1 MADEL
6 NDAGTEGLF
15 SSAPQADSQA
25 ASQEQPASASVP
37 ADEQADVAA
46 DSAEAAPVN
55 TEVAVNAEAAGNAD
69 ASAADGAASA
79 EQDAAASD
87 SDSSSSD
94 SADAAAGTDAAAAD
108 QPEAED
114 AGTIAVKE
122 FSKSLRTL
130 DGKWYTLHTYSGYE
144 KRVKANLESRITSL
158 GLQDEVFQVEIPMEE
173 IEQHTEKGKKVVT
186 RVRFPGYV
194 LVRMTDDEDARR
206 KVRETEGVTGFV
218 GTQREPIPLSRREV
232 VEMMAPMIRTQALKE
247 AGDKVEA
254 NKQRIVEVTYQPGES
269 VTVTDGPFAS
279 MPAVVSEVNPETQK
293 LNVLVNIFG
302 RDTPVELGFGQVEK
316 LD

>member
-6 NDAGTEGLF
+6 NDAGTDGLF
-15 SSAPQADSQA
+15 SSAPQAEVSAGATAESAEPVRDEA
-25 ASQEQPASASVP
+25 EQP
-37 ADEQADVAA
+37 EQAEQTEQAEQVEV
-46 DSAEAAPVN
+46 AEAAQSDD
-55 TEVAVNAEAAGNAD
+55 T
-69 ASAADGAASA
+69 
-79 EQDAAASD
+79 QDAAAGND
-87 SDSSSSD
+87 AAEDAAQPED
-94 SADAAAGTDAAAAD
+94 ASADAANETSADTTSDASAQTPA
-108 QPEAED
+108 QPEQDD

-144 KRVKANLESRITSL
+144 KRVKANIESRITSL

-194 LVRMTDDEDARR
+194 LIRMTDDEDARR

-247 AGDKVEA
+247 AGNKVEA
-254 NKQRIVEVTYQPGES
+254 NKQRIVEVTYKQGES

-293 LNVLVNIFG
+293 LNVLVNLFG
-302 RDTPVELGFGQVEK
+302 RDTPMELGFNQVEK
-316 LD
+316 IE

>member
-6 NDAGTEGLF
+6 NDAGTDGLF
-15 SSAPQADSQA
+15 SSAPQAEVSAGATAESAEPVRDEA
-25 ASQEQPASASVP
+25 EQP
-37 ADEQADVAA
+37 EQAEQVEVAEAAQSDDAQNVAA
-46 DSAEAAPVN
+46 D
-55 TEVAVNAEAAGNAD
+55 D
-69 ASAADGAASA
+69 DIADGAADN
-79 EQDAAASD
+79 DAAEDA
-87 SDSSSSD
+87 
-94 SADAAAGTDAAAAD
+94 SADAANETSADATSDASAQTPA
-108 QPEAED
+108 QPEQDD

-144 KRVKANLESRITSL
+144 KRVKANIESRITSL

-194 LVRMTDDEDARR
+194 LIRMTDDEDARR

-247 AGDKVEA
+247 AGNKVEA
-254 NKQRIVEVTYQPGES
+254 NKQRIVEVTYKQGES

-293 LNVLVNIFG
+293 LNVLVNLFG
-302 RDTPVELGFGQVEK
+302 RDTPMELGFNQVEK
-316 LD
+316 IE

>member
-6 NDAGTEGLF
+6 NDAGTDGLF
-15 SSAPQADSQA
+15 SSAPQAEVSAGATAESADPVRDEAGQPEQAEQTEQA
-25 ASQEQPASASVP
+25 AQVEV
-37 ADEQADVAA
+37 
-46 DSAEAAPVN
+46 AEAAQSD
-55 TEVAVNAEAAGNAD
+55 D
-69 ASAADGAASA
+69 A
-79 EQDAAASD
+79 QDAAAD
-87 SDSSSSD
+87 SDAAED
-94 SADAAAGTDAAAAD
+94 AAQPEDASADATSDASAQTPA
-108 QPEAED
+108 QPEQDD

-144 KRVKANLESRITSL
+144 KRVKANIESRITSL

-194 LVRMTDDEDARR
+194 LIRMTDDEDARR

-247 AGDKVEA
+247 AGNKVEA
-254 NKQRIVEVTYQPGES
+254 NKQRIVEVTYKQGES

-293 LNVLVNIFG
+293 LNVLVNLFG
-302 RDTPVELGFGQVEK
+302 RDTPMELGFNQVEK
-316 LD
+316 IE

>member
-6 NDAGTEGLF
+6 NDAGTDGLF
-15 SSAPQADSQA
+15 SSAPQAEVSAGATAESAEPVRDEA
-25 ASQEQPASASVP
+25 EQP
-37 ADEQADVAA
+37 EQAEQTEQ
-46 DSAEAAPVN
+46 AEQV
-55 TEVAVNAEAAGNAD
+55 EVAETAQSDD
-69 ASAADGAASA
+69 A
-79 EQDAAASD
+79 QDAAAD
-87 SDSSSSD
+87 NDAAED
-94 SADAAAGTDAAAAD
+94 AAQPGDAAADAANETSADATSDASAQTPA
-108 QPEAED
+108 QPEQDD

-144 KRVKANLESRITSL
+144 KRVKANIESRITSL

-194 LVRMTDDEDARR
+194 LIRMTDDEDARR

-247 AGDKVEA
+247 AGNKVEA
-254 NKQRIVEVTYQPGES
+254 NKQRIVEVTYKQGES

-293 LNVLVNIFG
+293 LNVLVNLFG
-302 RDTPVELGFGQVEK
+302 RDTPMELGFNQVEK
-316 LD
+316 IE

>member
-6 NDAGTEGLF
+6 NDAGTDGLF
-15 SSAPQADSQA
+15 NSAPQAEVSAGATAESAEPVRDEA
-25 ASQEQPASASVP
+25 EQP
-37 ADEQADVAA
+37 EQAEQTEQAEQVEV
-46 DSAEAAPVN
+46 AEAAQSD
-55 TEVAVNAEAAGNAD
+55 D
-69 ASAADGAASA
+69 A
-79 EQDAAASD
+79 QDAAAGND
-87 SDSSSSD
+87 AAEDAAQPED
-94 SADAAAGTDAAAAD
+94 ASADAANETSADATSDASAQTPA
-108 QPEAED
+108 QPEQDD

-144 KRVKANLESRITSL
+144 KRVKANIESRITSL

-194 LVRMTDDEDARR
+194 LIRMTDDEDARR

-247 AGDKVEA
+247 AGNKVEA
-254 NKQRIVEVTYQPGES
+254 NKQRIVEVTYKQGES

-293 LNVLVNIFG
+293 LNVLVNLFG
-302 RDTPVELGFGQVEK
+302 RDTPMELGFNQVEK
-316 LD
+316 IE

>member
-6 NDAGTEGLF
+6 NDAGTDGLF
-15 SSAPQADSQA
+15 SSAPQTEAPAGAAAVSAESAPQEAAQSESQPGEDNAIAPEDNAPSGDAQKDAAHADAPQSQDS
-25 ASQEQPASASVP
+25 ASQEGDAP
-37 ADEQADVAA
+37 
-46 DSAEAAPVN
+46 AAP
-55 TEVAVNAEAAGNAD
+55 EAKP
-69 ASAADGAASA
+69 
-79 EQDAAASD
+79 EQD
-87 SDSSSSD
+87 
-94 SADAAAGTDAAAAD
+94 
-108 QPEAED
+108 D

-144 KRVKANLESRITSL
+144 KRVKANIESRITSL
-158 GLQDEVFQVEIPMEE
+158 GLEDEVFQVEIPMEE

-194 LVRMTDDEDARR
+194 LIRMTDDEDARR

-232 VEMMAPMIRTQALKE
+232 VEMMAPMIRTQALKD

-254 NKQRIVEVTYQPGES
+254 NKQRIVEVTYKQGES

-302 RDTPVELGFGQVEK
+302 RDTPVELGFDQVEK
-316 LD
+316 IE

>member
-6 NDAGTEGLF
+6 NDAGTDGLF
-15 SSAPQADSQA
+15 SSAPQAEVSAGATAESAEPVRDET
-25 ASQEQPASASVP
+25 EQP
-37 ADEQADVAA
+37 EQAEQTETVQSDDAQNVAA
-46 DSAEAAPVN
+46 D
-55 TEVAVNAEAAGNAD
+55 GD
-69 ASAADGAASA
+69 IADGAADN
-79 EQDAAASD
+79 DAAEDAAQPED
-87 SDSSSSD
+87 A
-94 SADAAAGTDAAAAD
+94 SADAANETSADATSDASAQTPA
-108 QPEAED
+108 QPEQDD

-144 KRVKANLESRITSL
+144 KRVKANIESRITSL

-194 LVRMTDDEDARR
+194 LIRMTDDEDARR

-247 AGDKVEA
+247 AGNKVEA
-254 NKQRIVEVTYQPGES
+254 NKQRIVEVTYKQGES

-293 LNVLVNIFG
+293 LNVLVNLFG
-302 RDTPVELGFGQVEK
+302 RDTPMELGFNQVEK
-316 LD
+316 IE

>member
-6 NDAGTEGLF
+6 NDAGTDGLF
-15 SSAPQADSQA
+15 SSAPQAEVSAGATAESAEPVRDEA
-25 ASQEQPASASVP
+25 EQP
-37 ADEQADVAA
+37 EQAEHTEQAEQVEV
-46 DSAEAAPVN
+46 AEAAQSD
-55 TEVAVNAEAAGNAD
+55 D
-69 ASAADGAASA
+69 A
-79 EQDAAASD
+79 QDAAAD
-87 SDSSSSD
+87 NDAAED
-94 SADAAAGTDAAAAD
+94 AAQPEDASADAANETSADATSDASAQTPA
-108 QPEAED
+108 QPEQDD

-144 KRVKANLESRITSL
+144 KRVKANIESRITSL

-194 LVRMTDDEDARR
+194 LIRMTDDEDARR

-247 AGDKVEA
+247 AGNKVEA
-254 NKQRIVEVTYQPGES
+254 NKQRIVEVTYKQGES

-293 LNVLVNIFG
+293 LNVLVNLFG
-302 RDTPVELGFGQVEK
+302 RDTPMELGFNQVEK
-316 LD
+316 IE

>member
-6 NDAGTEGLF
+6 NDAGTDGLF
-15 SSAPQADSQA
+15 SSAPQAEVSAGATAESAEPVRDEA
-25 ASQEQPASASVP
+25 EQP
-37 ADEQADVAA
+37 EQAEQTEQAEQVEV
-46 DSAEAAPVN
+46 AEAAQSD
-55 TEVAVNAEAAGNAD
+55 D
-69 ASAADGAASA
+69 A
-79 EQDAAASD
+79 QDAAAGND
-87 SDSSSSD
+87 AAEDAAQPED
-94 SADAAAGTDAAAAD
+94 ASADAANETSADATSDVSAQTPA
-108 QPEAED
+108 QPEQDD

-144 KRVKANLESRITSL
+144 KRVKANIESRITSL

-194 LVRMTDDEDARR
+194 LIRMTDDEDARR

-247 AGDKVEA
+247 AGNKVEA
-254 NKQRIVEVTYQPGES
+254 NKQRIVEVTYKQGES

-293 LNVLVNIFG
+293 LNVLVNLFG
-302 RDTPVELGFGQVEK
+302 RDTPMELGFNQVEK
-316 LD
+316 IE

>member
-6 NDAGTEGLF
+6 NDAGTDGLF
-15 SSAPQADSQA
+15 SSAPQAEVSAGATAESAEPVRDEA
-25 ASQEQPASASVP
+25 EQP
-37 ADEQADVAA
+37 EQAEQTEQ
-46 DSAEAAPVN
+46 AEQV
-55 TEVAVNAEAAGNAD
+55 EVAED
-69 ASAADGAASA
+69 AQSDDA
-79 EQDAAASD
+79 QDAAAD
-87 SDSSSSD
+87 NDAAED
-94 SADAAAGTDAAAAD
+94 AAQPEDASADAANETSADATSDASAQTPA
-108 QPEAED
+108 QPEQDD

-144 KRVKANLESRITSL
+144 KRVKANIESRITSL

-194 LVRMTDDEDARR
+194 LIRMTDDEDARR

-247 AGDKVEA
+247 AGNKVEA
-254 NKQRIVEVTYQPGES
+254 NKQRIVEVTYKQGES

-293 LNVLVNIFG
+293 LNVLVNLFG
-302 RDTPVELGFGQVEK
+302 RDTPMELGFNQVEK
-316 LD
+316 IE

>member
-6 NDAGTEGLF
+6 NDAGTDGLF
-15 SSAPQADSQA
+15 SSAPQAEVSAGATAESAEPVRDEV
-25 ASQEQPASASVP
+25 EQP
-37 ADEQADVAA
+37 EQAEQTEQAEQVEV
-46 DSAEAAPVN
+46 AEAAQSD
-55 TEVAVNAEAAGNAD
+55 D
-69 ASAADGAASA
+69 A
-79 EQDAAASD
+79 QDAAAGND
-87 SDSSSSD
+87 AAEDAAQPED
-94 SADAAAGTDAAAAD
+94 ASADAANETSADATSDASAQTPA
-108 QPEAED
+108 QPEQDD

-144 KRVKANLESRITSL
+144 KRVKANIESRITSL

-194 LVRMTDDEDARR
+194 LIRMTDDEDARR

-247 AGDKVEA
+247 AGNKVEA
-254 NKQRIVEVTYQPGES
+254 NKQRIVEVTYKQGES

-293 LNVLVNIFG
+293 LNVLVNLFG
-302 RDTPVELGFGQVEK
+302 RDTPMELGFNQVEK
-316 LD
+316 IE

>member
-1 MADEL
+1 MADMSDEL
-6 NDAGTEGLF
+6 NEAGTDGVLDDA
-15 SSAPQADSQA
+15 APETAQVADDQVTDG
-25 ASQEQPASASVP
+25 QG
-37 ADEQADVAA
+37 ADDADVAA
-46 DSAEAAPVN
+46 PAAEVTADSAAD
-55 TEVAVNAEAAGNAD
+55 VADASDASDSDD
-69 ASAADGAASA
+69 ASAAGDGDDATAGESSENSENSDASEAAEPA
-79 EQDAAASD
+79 
-87 SDSSSSD
+87 
-94 SADAAAGTDAAAAD
+94 
-108 QPEAED
+108 EAED

-122 FSKSLRTL
+122 FSKSLRAL

-144 KRVKANLESRITSL
+144 KRVKANLESRISSL
-158 GLQDEVFQVEIPMEE
+158 GLEDQVFQVEIPMEE

-194 LVRMTDDEDARR
+194 LIRMTDDEDARR

-247 AGDKVEA
+247 AGNKVEA
-254 NKQRIVEVTYQPGES
+254 NKQRIVEVTYKQGES

-293 LNVLVNIFG
+293 LNVLVNLFG
-302 RDTPVELGFGQVEK
+302 RDTPMELGFNQVEK
-316 LD
+316 IE

>member
-6 NDAGTEGLF
+6 NDAGTDGLF
-15 SSAPQADSQA
+15 SSAPQAEVSAGATAESAEPVRDEA
-25 ASQEQPASASVP
+25 EQP
-37 ADEQADVAA
+37 EQAEQTEQAEQVEV
-46 DSAEAAPVN
+46 AEAAQSDD
-55 TEVAVNAEAAGNAD
+55 T
-69 ASAADGAASA
+69 
-79 EQDAAASD
+79 QDAAAGND
-87 SDSSSSD
+87 AAEDAAQPED
-94 SADAAAGTDAAAAD
+94 ASADAANETSADAASDASAQTPA
-108 QPEAED
+108 QPEQDD

-144 KRVKANLESRITSL
+144 KRVKANIESRITSL

-194 LVRMTDDEDARR
+194 LIRMTDDEDARR

-247 AGDKVEA
+247 AGNKVEA
-254 NKQRIVEVTYQPGES
+254 NKQRIVEVTYKQGES

-293 LNVLVNIFG
+293 LNVLVNLFG
-302 RDTPVELGFGQVEK
+302 RDTPMELGFNQVEK
-316 LD
+316 IE

>member
-6 NDAGTEGLF
+6 NDAGTDGLF
-15 SSAPQADSQA
+15 SSAPQAEVSAGATAESAEPVRDEA
-25 ASQEQPASASVP
+25 EQP
-37 ADEQADVAA
+37 EQAEQTEQAEQVEV
-46 DSAEAAPVN
+46 AEAAQSD
-55 TEVAVNAEAAGNAD
+55 D
-69 ASAADGAASA
+69 A
-79 EQDAAASD
+79 QDAAAD
-87 SDSSSSD
+87 NDAAED
-94 SADAAAGTDAAAAD
+94 AAQPEDASADAANETSADATSDASAQTPA
-108 QPEAED
+108 QPEQDD

-144 KRVKANLESRITSL
+144 KRVKANIESRITSL

-194 LVRMTDDEDARR
+194 LIRMTDDEDARR

-247 AGDKVEA
+247 AGNKVEA
-254 NKQRIVEVTYQPGES
+254 NKQRIVEVTYKQGES
-269 VTVTDGPFAS
+269 VTDGPFAS

-293 LNVLVNIFG
+293 LNVLVNLFG
-302 RDTPVELGFGQVEK
+302 RDTPMELGFNQVEK
-316 LD
+316 IE

>member
-6 NDAGTEGLF
+6 NDAGTDGLF
-15 SSAPQADSQA
+15 SSAPQAEVSAGATAESAEPVRDEA
-25 ASQEQPASASVP
+25 EQP
-37 ADEQADVAA
+37 EQAEQTEQAEQVEV
-46 DSAEAAPVN
+46 AEAAQSD
-55 TEVAVNAEAAGNAD
+55 D
-69 ASAADGAASA
+69 A
-79 EQDAAASD
+79 QDAAAD
-87 SDSSSSD
+87 NDAAED
-94 SADAAAGTDAAAAD
+94 AAQPEDASADAANETSADATSDASAQTPA
-108 QPEAED
+108 QPEQDD

-144 KRVKANLESRITSL
+144 KRVKANIESRITSL

-194 LVRMTDDEDARR
+194 LIRMTDDEDARR

-247 AGDKVEA
+247 AGNKVEA
-254 NKQRIVEVTYQPGES
+254 NKQRIVEVTYKQGES

-293 LNVLVNIFG
+293 LNVLVNLFG
-302 RDTPVELGFGQVEK
+302 RDTPMELVFNQVEK
-316 LD
+316 IE

>member
-6 NDAGTEGLF
+6 NDAGTDGLF
-15 SSAPQADSQA
+15 SSAPQA
-25 ASQEQPASASVP
+25 EVSAGATAESAEPVRDEAERP
-37 ADEQADVAA
+37 EQAEQTEQ
-46 DSAEAAPVN
+46 AEQV
-55 TEVAVNAEAAGNAD
+55 EVAETAQSDD
-69 ASAADGAASA
+69 A
-79 EQDAAASD
+79 QDAAAGND
-87 SDSSSSD
+87 AAEDAAQPED
-94 SADAAAGTDAAAAD
+94 ASADAANETSADATSDASAQTPA
-108 QPEAED
+108 QPEQDD

-144 KRVKANLESRITSL
+144 KRVKANIESRITSL

-194 LVRMTDDEDARR
+194 LIRMTDDEDARR

-247 AGDKVEA
+247 AGNKVEA
-254 NKQRIVEVTYQPGES
+254 NKQRIVEVTYKQGES

-293 LNVLVNIFG
+293 LNVLVNLFG
-302 RDTPVELGFGQVEK
+302 RDTPMELGFNQVEK
-316 LD
+316 IE

>member
-6 NDAGTEGLF
+6 NDAGTDGLF
-15 SSAPQADSQA
+15 SSAPQAEVSAGATAESADPVRDEAGQPEQAEQTEQA
-25 ASQEQPASASVP
+25 AQVEV
-37 ADEQADVAA
+37 
-46 DSAEAAPVN
+46 AEAVQSD
-55 TEVAVNAEAAGNAD
+55 D
-69 ASAADGAASA
+69 A
-79 EQDAAASD
+79 QDAAAD
-87 SDSSSSD
+87 NDAAED
-94 SADAAAGTDAAAAD
+94 AAQPEGTSADAANETSADATSDASAQTPA
-108 QPEAED
+108 QPEQDD

-144 KRVKANLESRITSL
+144 KRVKANIESRITSL

-194 LVRMTDDEDARR
+194 LIRMTDDEDARR

-247 AGDKVEA
+247 AGNKVEA
-254 NKQRIVEVTYQPGES
+254 NKQRIVEVTYKQGES

-293 LNVLVNIFG
+293 LNVLVNLFG
-302 RDTPVELGFGQVEK
+302 RDTPMELGFNQVEK
-316 LD
+316 IE

>member
-6 NDAGTEGLF
+6 NDAGTDGLF
-15 SSAPQADSQA
+15 SSAPQAEISAGATAESAELVRDEA
-25 ASQEQPASASVP
+25 EQPEQAEQT
-37 ADEQADVAA
+37 EQADQVEV
-46 DSAEAAPVN
+46 AEAAQSD
-55 TEVAVNAEAAGNAD
+55 D
-69 ASAADGAASA
+69 A
-79 EQDAAASD
+79 QDAAAD
-87 SDSSSSD
+87 NDAVED
-94 SADAAAGTDAAAAD
+94 AAQPEDASADAANETSADATSDASAQTPA
-108 QPEAED
+108 QPEQDD

-144 KRVKANLESRITSL
+144 KRVKANIESRITSL

-194 LVRMTDDEDARR
+194 LIRMTDDEDARR

-247 AGDKVEA
+247 AGNKVEA
-254 NKQRIVEVTYQPGES
+254 NKQRIVEVTYKQGES

-293 LNVLVNIFG
+293 LNVLVNLFG
-302 RDTPVELGFGQVEK
+302 RDTPMELGFNQVEK
-316 LD
+316 IE